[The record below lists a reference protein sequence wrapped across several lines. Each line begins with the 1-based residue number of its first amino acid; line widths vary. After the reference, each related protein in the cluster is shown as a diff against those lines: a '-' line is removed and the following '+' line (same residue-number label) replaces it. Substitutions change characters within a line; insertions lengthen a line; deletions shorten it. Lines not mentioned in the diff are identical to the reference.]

1 MILLI
6 IINLG
11 SIEYHGSL
19 RFHFLMEGNKE
30 KDELVV
36 KDIFVQQ
43 AKKKGKTPF
52 GKKKIK

>member
-11 SIEYHGSL
+11 WIEYHGSF

-43 AKKKGKTPF
+43 AKKKR
-52 GKKKIK
+52 